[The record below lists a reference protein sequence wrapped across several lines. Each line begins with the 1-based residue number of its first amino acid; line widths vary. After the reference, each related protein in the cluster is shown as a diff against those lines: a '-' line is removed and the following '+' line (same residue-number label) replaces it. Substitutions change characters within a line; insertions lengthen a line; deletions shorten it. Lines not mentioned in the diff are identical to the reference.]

1 MSYPQAL
8 ISNGLEDNK
17 VVLVL
22 NLELPLLRNRTIL
35 PNLVHTVNTTKH
47 LGEASGL
54 INGHLALKILTC
66 GLSQVSGLKTYPHCL
81 YKALHA
87 LMGCGLPQSTIFIA
101 RICRQST
108 CKYPQCCGAFLQCAQ
123 SQPTNCINTLDE

>member
-1 MSYPQAL
+1 MLYPQAL
-8 ISNGLEDNK
+8 ISYGLKDNRA
-17 VVLVL
+17 VLVL
-22 NLELPLLRNRTIL
+22 VLELPLSRNRTIL
-35 PNLVHTVNTTKH
+35 PNPLHTINTTKH
-47 LGEASGL
+47 TREALGL
-54 INGHLALKILTC
+54 IDGHLAHKILTC
-66 GLSQVSGLKTYPHCL
+66 GLPQVSGLKTYPHCL
-81 YKALHA
+81 YKPLHA